1 MTQKQKKQ
9 ITRKEMLKAVLTTAA
24 ASALPVAATANQPMT
39 PEPAPDTATD
49 TALTLDDLKAAE
61 KVAGLTFTDAERTQ
75 MLESVRQLPATFAE
89 LRKQTPD
96 GLPAPPTPF
105 VPIGGGSIHNA
116 RVQAKPSSVGKLSI
130 EKMSDEDIAFLSVC
144 ELSHLLHTR
153 QITSA
158 RLTHIYLDRLK
169 RYGDKLLCVVTLTE
183 ELALKQAAVAD
194 TELEAGKSRSALH
207 GIPYGIK
214 DLFATKGIPTEWGAA
229 PYVGQIFDHDS
240 AVVERLA
247 AAGAVL
253 CAKLSMGSLAMDD
266 VWNKGMTKNPW
277 NPQEGSSGSS
287 AGSASATAAGLVA
300 FAIGTETLGSIV
312 SPSQRCRVTGLRPT
326 FGRVSRYGAM
336 ELSSTMDK
344 VGPICRAAEDCALVL
359 AALCGADPRDP
370 ASVSRPFLYS
380 AKNILPRLR
389 IGFLVAHDDKTPFSE
404 HIARIPAL
412 HFLQAQGAELR
423 PLILT
428 PLPAPCY
435 TILDV
440 ESASAFDA
448 LTRSGRVNEVKN
460 SLWPDFFRAARHVP
474 AVEYL
479 QAQRLRGVAMH
490 RFEQELG
497 DLDLFVTVSP
507 GMDALGLTNMCG
519 HPEIVIPQGT
529 YMGKPDGAESDKADA
544 GKAESDKSK
553 APVPDRVLPSSVSFI
568 GRLYRE
574 DVILAVARSVQNQ
587 TEFHRL
593 RPDLSHFSG

>member
-9 ITRKEMLKAVLTTAA
+9 ITRKEMLRAVLTTAA
-24 ASALPVAATANQPMT
+24 VSALPASATANQPMT
-39 PEPAPDTATD
+39 PDPAPDKAAD

-61 KVAGLTFTDAERTQ
+61 KVAGLTFTDAERAQ
-75 MLESVRQLPATFAE
+75 MLDAVRQLPATFAE
-89 LRKQTPD
+89 LRKLTPD

-105 VPIGGGSIHNA
+105 LPVGGGSLHNA
-116 RVQAKPSSVGKLSI
+116 RVQAKPSPVGKLSI
-130 EKMSDEDIAFLSVC
+130 EKMTDEDIAFLSVR
-144 ELSHLLHTR
+144 ELSHLLHAR
-153 QITSA
+153 QITST

-194 TELEAGKSRSALH
+194 AEFEAGKSRGALH

-229 PYVGQIFDHDS
+229 PYIGQIFDHDS

-287 AGSASATAAGLVA
+287 AGSASAAAAGLVA

-336 ELSSTMDK
+336 ELSSSMDK

-359 AALCGADPRDP
+359 AALCGADTRDP

-380 AKNILPRLR
+380 AKNILPRLKV
-389 IGFLVAHDDKTPFSE
+389 GFLVAHDDKTSLGE
-404 HIARIPAL
+404 HIERIPAL
-412 HFLQAQGAELR
+412 RFLQAQGVELS
-423 PLILT
+423 PLVLT

-448 LTRSGRVNEVKN
+448 LTRSGRINEVKN

-479 QAQRLRGVAMH
+479 QAQRLRGIAMH

-497 DLDLFVTVSP
+497 DLDLFVSTSP
-507 GMDALGLTNMCG
+507 GVDALGLTNMCG

-529 YMGKPDGAESDKADA
+529 YMGKPEGAEADP
-544 GKAESDKSK
+544 GKAEADKSK
-553 APVPDRVLPSSVSFI
+553 APVPERLMPSSVSFV

-574 DVILAVARSVQNQ
+574 DVILAVAHSVQNQ
-587 TEFHRL
+587 TDYHRL
-593 RPDLSHFSG
+593 RPDLYPFA